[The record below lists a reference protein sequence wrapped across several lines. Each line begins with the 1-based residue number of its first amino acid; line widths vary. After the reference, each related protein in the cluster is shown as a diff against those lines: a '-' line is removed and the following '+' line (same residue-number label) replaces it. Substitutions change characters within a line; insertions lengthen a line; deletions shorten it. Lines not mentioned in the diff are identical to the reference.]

1 VKDLQTS
8 FFVQKE
14 IYRAVDG
21 VSFSVAGGST
31 LAIVGESGSG
41 KTVTASSIMQIV
53 PNPPGR
59 IVSGEVWFKGE
70 NLLLKTEK
78 EMCKIRGKQITMIF
92 QEPMTSLNPVFKVG
106 SQIEEAILL
115 HQNFTDEKGNAFS
128 AQRKKEIARAR
139 TVELLEKVG
148 IPDAPSR
155 AKDYPHQL
163 SGGMRQRV
171 MIAMALVCQ
180 PDLLI
185 ADEPTT
191 ALDVTVQAQ
200 ILDLLL
206 HLQKEF
212 KTAIILITH
221 DFGIVAEFADE
232 VAVMYAGQIVEQSTV
247 EKVFAHPRHPYTRS
261 LLNSIPRLDLDEQD
275 LYVIPGKVPNAS
287 CYPAGCRFYPRCSAS
302 HERCRT
308 NMPQLEM
315 VKEGHMVR
323 CFLPEGEMDA

>member
-1 VKDLQTS
+1 MKNLQTS

-14 IYRAVDG
+14 IYHAVDG

-31 LAIVGESGSG
+31 LAIVGESGCG
-41 KTVTASSIMQIV
+41 KSVTASSVLQIV

-59 IVSGEVWFKGE
+59 IVAGEIWFKGE
-70 NLLLKTEK
+70 NLLLKTEE

-106 SQIEEAILL
+106 SQIEEAVLL
-115 HQNFTDEKGNAFS
+115 HQDFPDEKGKTLS
-128 AQRKKEIARAR
+128 VQRKKEIARAK
-139 TVELLEKVG
+139 TIELLEKVG
-148 IPDAPSR
+148 IPDAASR
-155 AKDYPHQL
+155 AHDYPHQL

-206 HLQKEF
+206 HLQREF

-221 DFGIVAEFADE
+221 DFGIVAEFANE
-232 VAVMYAGQIVEQSTV
+232 VAVMYAGQIVEQGTV
-247 EKVFAHPRHPYTRS
+247 EEIFARPCHPYTRA
-261 LLNSIPRLDLDEQD
+261 LLRSIPRLDLEEQD
-275 LYVIPGKVPNAS
+275 LYVIPGRVPNAS
-287 CYPAGCRFYPRCSAS
+287 SYPAGCRFAPRCPDAQA
-302 HERCRT
+302 HCRQD
-308 NMPQLEM
+308 MPQLAM
-315 VKEGHMVR
+315 AREGHTAR
-323 CFLPEGEMDA
+323 CFFAGEKADA